1 MSNSFSANPYFE
13 TNPVLVEVVRS
24 GYVES
29 IHRGSVVLYD
39 QSGNIRTFGH
49 PDRQTY
55 PRSSHKPLQ
64 AVAMVR
70 NGLDL
75 PAHLLALVG
84 ASHEGTEQH
93 VETAKAILATVG
105 LDETALDNTMSMPG
119 SAKAAYEW
127 ASAGGRA
134 DRIHHN
140 CSGKHSGM
148 VATCVINNWPTKG
161 YRDPEHPLQ
170 KAILETVEDLAEEKV
185 GATAIDG
192 CGAPIHAIS
201 TSGLALAFR
210 KIRLA
215 PPGSPEAQVADA
227 MSAYPFLV
235 GGEGRDVTELMT
247 GAPGVFAKD
256 GAEAVYGAA
265 HRDGR
270 AVAFK
275 LDDGALRSIGTVLA
289 AVLESWDYHT
299 PEVENWLSYPVLG
312 GGNRVGEIRPSK
324 EFKQWLK

>member
-1 MSNSFSANPYFE
+1 
-13 TNPVLVEVVRS
+13 
-24 GYVES
+24 
-29 IHRGSVVLYD
+29 
-39 QSGNIRTFGH
+39 
-49 PDRQTY
+49 
-55 PRSSHKPLQ
+55 
-64 AVAMVR
+64 
-70 NGLDL
+70 
-75 PAHLLALVG
+75 
-84 ASHEGTEQH
+84 
-93 VETAKAILATVG
+93 
-105 LDETALDNTMSMPG
+105 
-119 SAKAAYEW
+119 
-127 ASAGGRA
+127 
-134 DRIHHN
+134 
-140 CSGKHSGM
+140 M

-215 PPGSPEAQVADA
+215 APGTPEAQVADA

-265 HRDGR
+265 HLDGR

>member
-1 MSNSFSANPYFE
+1 
-13 TNPVLVEVVRS
+13 
-24 GYVES
+24 
-29 IHRGSVVLYD
+29 
-39 QSGNIRTFGH
+39 
-49 PDRQTY
+49 
-55 PRSSHKPLQ
+55 
-64 AVAMVR
+64 MVR
-70 NGLDL
+70 NGLNL

-93 VETAKAILATVG
+93 VETARAILATAG

-215 PPGSPEAQVADA
+215 GPGTPEAQVADA

-289 AVLESWDYHT
+289 AVLESWGYHT